1 MSVHVS
7 AGIIHRDGRVL
18 AARRADGERA
28 GLWELPGGKVERGE
42 DAVQALRRELR
53 EELGCEVGACWLYDT
68 IEYEYPEFHLTMD
81 CYVCTLAGASEP
93 TAREGVHDELRWLAR
108 DELLDVEWLP
118 ADLDLAR
125 GLTYYWDEAIG
136 DQML

>member
-53 EELGCEVGACWLYDT
+53 EELGCEVGACWIYDT
-68 IEYEYPEFHLTMD
+68 I
-81 CYVCTLAGASEP
+81 
-93 TAREGVHDELRWLAR
+93 
-108 DELLDVEWLP
+108 
-118 ADLDLAR
+118 
-125 GLTYYWDEAIG
+125 
-136 DQML
+136 